1 MSFMESL
8 SKAGASTAAVVVWT
22 LTAFL
27 MLGAVWEARKF
38 VTVRESLA
46 VIMATTPPEI
56 VVTDKPAEEAEYM
69 RVVDMVKQMHPTLRI
84 GYDTN
89 SKGIFTESN
98 DLAAYYEWLI
108 SIYDIM
114 TAVPNAKWATV
125 SMCVGD
131 GCTTGAKYRIVMT
144 AQRRDI
150 DLKIVENKK

>member
-27 MLGAVWEARKF
+27 MLGAVVEARKF
-38 VTVRESLA
+38 VTMRESLA
-46 VIMATTPPEI
+46 VTMATKPPEI
-56 VVTDKPAEEAEYM
+56 LVTDVPATEAEYN
-69 RVVDMVKQMHPTLRI
+69 RVVDLVKQMHPSLRVT
-84 GYDTN
+84 YDASNKAIT
-89 SKGIFTESN
+89 TESN

-114 TAVPNAKWATV
+114 TAIPNAKWSTV

-131 GCTTGAKYRIVMT
+131 GCSGVKYRIVMS

-150 DLKIVENKK
+150 ELKR